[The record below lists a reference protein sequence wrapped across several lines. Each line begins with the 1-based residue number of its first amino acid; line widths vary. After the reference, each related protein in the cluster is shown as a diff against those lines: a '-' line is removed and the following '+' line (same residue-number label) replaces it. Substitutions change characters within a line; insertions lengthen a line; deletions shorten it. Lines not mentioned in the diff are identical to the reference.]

1 MAKLKEISFGSYK
14 RFGDTETVEIR
25 PVTILIGK
33 NSSGK
38 SSVTKLFPMLANSM
52 AGISSTPIMYE
63 NMGAS
68 LGNVYSDLCHNHNS
82 VGLNFGLKYDD
93 GLKIKVEL
101 ISPNNGKAIEINK
114 LSLQN
119 GEVFEPYSFNGKTA
133 TNARG
138 FLTAIKEIKPD
149 FEENSYSFEV
159 DYIGPFRAIP
169 ERFFYPDYEAL
180 KERIGYNG
188 KNAYDFLVFD
198 DALREKVSQWFENV
212 FDRSLKVKELTK
224 GLFSTVL
231 GVEGTLNE
239 VNIIDEGQGT
249 HQVLPIVVKAL
260 QKSEKG
266 DIVVVEQPEL
276 HLHPAAHAALGELFA
291 SASKDFNHSFVVETH
306 SENLLLGLRKAVV
319 DKTIPFN
326 PDDLIIYFVDYDE
339 EEESA
344 FLTPIT
350 INEKGVLSDWP
361 EGVFNESFELLMDL
375 KKLAA
380 K

>member
-14 RFGDTETVEIR
+14 RFGNIENVEIR

-38 SSVTKLFPMLANSM
+38 SSVTKLLPMLANSM

-82 VGLNFGLKYDD
+82 IGLNFGLKYDD

-119 GEVFEPYSFNGKTA
+119 GEIFEPYNFNGKHA
-133 TNARG
+133 SNVKG

-149 FEENSYSFEV
+149 FDESRYSFEV

-169 ERFFYPDYEAL
+169 ERFFYPNYEAL
-180 KERIGYNG
+180 KERIGYTGN
-188 KNAYDFLVFD
+188 NAYDFLVFD
-198 DALREKVSQWFENV
+198 DVLRERVSTWFEDV
-212 FDRSLKVKELTK
+212 FERSLKVKELTK
-224 GLFSTVL
+224 GLYSIVL
-231 GVEGTLNE
+231 GSEGSLNE

-249 HQVLPIVVKAL
+249 HQVLPIVVKAF
-260 QKSEKG
+260 QKSDKG
-266 DIVVVEQPEL
+266 DIIVVEQPEL

-291 SASKDFNHSFVVETH
+291 SASKTFNQSFIVETH

-319 DKTIPFN
+319 DKNTPFSH
-326 PDDLIIYFVDYDE
+326 DDIIIYFVDYDE
-339 EEESA
+339 EEETA

-350 INEKGVLSDWP
+350 INDKGELSDWP
-361 EGVFNESFELLMDL
+361 QGVFNESFELLMDL

>member
-14 RFGDTETVEIR
+14 RFGNIENVEIR

-38 SSVTKLFPMLANSM
+38 SSVTKLLPMLANSM

-82 VGLNFGLKYDD
+82 IGLNFGLKYDD

-119 GEVFEPYSFNGKTA
+119 GEIFEPYNFNGKHA
-133 TNARG
+133 SNVKG

-149 FEENSYSFEV
+149 FDESRYSFEV

-169 ERFFYPDYEAL
+169 ERFFYPNYEAL
-180 KERIGYNG
+180 KERIGYTGN
-188 KNAYDFLVFD
+188 NAYDFLVFD
-198 DALREKVSQWFENV
+198 DVLRERVSTWFEDV
-212 FDRSLKVKELTK
+212 FERSLKVKELTK
-224 GLFSTVL
+224 GLYSIVL
-231 GVEGTLNE
+231 GSEGSLNE

-249 HQVLPIVVKAL
+249 HQVLPIVVKAF
-260 QKSEKG
+260 QMSDKG
-266 DIVVVEQPEL
+266 DIIVVEQPEL

-291 SASKDFNHSFVVETH
+291 SASKTFNQSFIVETH

-319 DKTIPFN
+319 DKNTPFSH
-326 PDDLIIYFVDYDE
+326 DDIIIYFVDYDE
-339 EEESA
+339 EEETA

-350 INEKGVLSDWP
+350 INDKGELSDWP
-361 EGVFNESFELLMDL
+361 QGVFNESFELLMDL